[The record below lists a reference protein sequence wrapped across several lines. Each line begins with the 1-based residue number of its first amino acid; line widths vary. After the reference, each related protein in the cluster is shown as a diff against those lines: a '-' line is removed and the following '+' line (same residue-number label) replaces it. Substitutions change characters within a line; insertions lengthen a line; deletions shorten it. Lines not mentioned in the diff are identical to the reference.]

1 MGNLFMENTLTLLSS
16 LSPLLPVV
24 LWIVII
30 ALIVVNVKNN
40 VWETRRYKDDFGN
53 FTKNFYI
60 ALKKRGYRQFSNS
73 ATTGSLMN
81 FNALIDIGDVSFR
94 FFDYG
99 EHPLKNTYSD
109 RRTLDFKCQANN
121 GVQLDTVV
129 TVDGYSG
136 DFELDVEDSEKFIE
150 MLKNSKKLKCIME
163 GGNLRYVFEVK
174 NGNFKKLYKKLQ
186 SK

>member
-1 MGNLFMENTLTLLSS
+1 MGNLFMGNMSTLSS
-16 LSPLLPVV
+16 LSPLLGIVG
-24 LWIVII
+24 IVII
-30 ALIVVNVKNN
+30 ALIVVKVKNN
-40 VWETRRYKDDFGN
+40 VWQTRRYQDDFGN

-60 ALKKRGYRQFSNS
+60 ALKKNGYGHFSNS
-73 ATTGSLMN
+73 ATSGSLME
-81 FNALIDIGDVSFR
+81 FCALIDKGEVTFR
-94 FFDYG
+94 FWDYC
-99 EHPLKNTYSD
+99 EYPLKNTYSD
-109 RRTLDFKCQANN
+109 RKTLDFKCQTNN

-174 NGNFKKLYKKLQ
+174 NGNFKKLYNKLQ